1 VFSGLTH
8 ANASGEARVGLVLGA
23 RGILGGAWLVGALHT
38 IASETGRDPGSAD
51 YIVGISAGAMIG
63 ALVARGVP
71 PWFTRPHCGPAE
83 LEALDRAGQVASMF
97 SS

>member
-38 IASETGRDPGSAD
+38 IASETGWDPGSAD

-71 PWFTRPHCGPAE
+71 PWFMRARIADRPGRSARSCRSSCGH
-83 LEALDRAGQVASMF
+83 V
-97 SS
+97 